1 MPSKKVPKRIS
12 SAERTSI
19 LAEAKAKGWTAA
31 QIAKKCGVSKWTV
44 YGWRKRRASG
54 SAKPAAKRVGS
65 APASASVRED
75 FRSMLSE
82 IVRQELVKL
91 LGTIGTSSK

>member
-12 SAERTSI
+12 SAERASI

-31 QIAKKCGVSKWTV
+31 QIARKCGVSKWTV

-54 SAKPAAKRVGS
+54 SAKPATKRTSAAPGS
-65 APASASVRED
+65 ARVRED

-91 LGTIGTSSK
+91 LGTIGSSTK